1 MKKRL
6 LSKINSDNGF
16 MGPTHAMSG
25 VAVFLFV
32 AAFFPMFIQK
42 LFGQTNVFI
51 YTAAL
56 LIVVGSALLPDFDNV
71 KSTAISVLG
80 IVGQGISS
88 AMRGSARA
96 IYSITRSKYDKPNAD
111 PHRGFWHTIVAG
123 LSIGGLTYLLL
134 KSTSMIKITL
144 SGKDFSLATIIVGFI
159 ILISTQL
166 VFAVFFKKV
175 IRKMSN
181 GILGRLT
188 SWILGFAVAISLVIN
203 FPPNSDFKWVGI
215 AISAGWITHILGD
228 TLTTSGT
235 PLFFPIPHK
244 GHRWWSHRWYP
255 RIKANGPVEHYIFI
269 PFFLIIIA
277 ISVSKLIL
285 G

>member
-6 LSKINSDNGF
+6 LNKINSDNGF

-25 VAVFLFV
+25 VAIFLFV
-32 AAFFPMFIQK
+32 AAFFPAFIQK
-42 LFGQTNVFI
+42 LFGDVNVFT

-56 LIVVGSALLPDFDNV
+56 LILVGSALLPDFDNV

-80 IVGQGISS
+80 VVGQGISS
-88 AMRGSARA
+88 AMRASARV
-96 IYSITRSKYDKPNAD
+96 IYSLTRSKYDKPNAD

-123 LSIGGLTYLLL
+123 LSAGGLTYLLI
-134 KSTSMIKITL
+134 KSTSLIRFTAFNREFNVAMV
-144 SGKDFSLATIIVGFI
+144 IIALI

-175 IRKMSN
+175 IRRLSN
-181 GILGRLT
+181 GILGQLT
-188 SWILGFAVAISLVIN
+188 AWILGVIVATALLIN
-203 FPPNSDFKWVGI
+203 FPENMDYKWVGI
-215 AISAGWITHILGD
+215 AISSGWIIHILGD

-235 PLFFPIPHK
+235 PLLFPIPHK

-269 PFFLIIIA
+269 PFFLIVIA
-277 ISVSKLIL
+277 ISVSKLLL